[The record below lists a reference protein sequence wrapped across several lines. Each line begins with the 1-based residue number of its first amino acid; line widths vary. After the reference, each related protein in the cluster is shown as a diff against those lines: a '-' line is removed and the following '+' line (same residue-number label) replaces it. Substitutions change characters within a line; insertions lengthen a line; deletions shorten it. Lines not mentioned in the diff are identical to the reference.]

1 MTRDKVIEKLKAKR
15 MKNSASSTEISSFIA
30 GWNQAIKEAIE
41 LLEKDQQLRGC
52 GVEVTHL
59 PSKQLSPVRF
69 WSAAP

>member
-41 LLEKDQQLRGC
+41 LLEKD
-52 GVEVTHL
+52 
-59 PSKQLSPVRF
+59 
-69 WSAAP
+69 